1 MEKKSMH
8 LKKRQTT
15 FCVFDG
21 VSIRGG
27 HGSSAQAA
35 GALSSTL
42 LVFLF
47 SERIYGDDNDV
58 RRRPR
63 SIIGSL
69 SKKG

>member
-21 VSIRGG
+21 VSVRG

-42 LVFLF
+42 LFFLF